1 MKKILIIL
9 ILVVF
14 LVGGVVMCVNQQEKP
29 DQQYLRLHI
38 RANSNSESDQS
49 VKYKVKAAVVE
60 YLSPLVANTKDKQEV
75 QCVIEKN
82 LPQIEKVANNVL
94 KENKKAYNSSA
105 AINNEF
111 FPTRTYENL
120 VLEEGYYDALI
131 IKLGRGTGDNWWC
144 VVYPPLC
151 FTSAPVKYEYKSK
164 IIEIIKDF
172 KAKRGK

>member
-1 MKKILIIL
+1 MKKILITL

-14 LVGGVVMCVNQQEKP
+14 LVGGVVMCVNQQKKP

-131 IKLGRGTGDNWWC
+131 IKLGSGTGDNWWC

-151 FTSAPVKYEYKSK
+151 FIGSNKNDSGELRYKSK
-164 IIEIIKDF
+164 IKEIIDKI
-172 KAKRGK
+172 K